1 MADKTN
7 ITSRIEKAEQLKE
20 SLQVKFEKVK
30 GTPREEEFKLQ
41 IEKHC
46 YRICDS
52 AFYLSE
58 LPLVGYKKGR
68 LIE

>member
-7 ITSRIEKAEQLKE
+7 ITARIEKAEQLKE

-41 IEKHC
+41 IEKVDGLIAHLK
-46 YRICDS
+46 D
-52 AFYLSE
+52 E
-58 LPLVGYKKGR
+58 L
-68 LIE
+68 EH